1 MRGDVL
7 AVGGLSLSRAA
18 AARRAMVHESGK
30 GLSMVGRKFL
40 LMQIAALSWLAA
52 SAPAM
57 AAELAPYRAIYSFTL
72 VSAKPAS
79 GIVGAS
85 GAMYDE
91 IGDACDGRTEEER
104 SHLRLDYDGEDS
116 VTVTTSLVNWESRD
130 GLQFRFNQRR
140 MRDGALDEEFKG
152 EARLDGPGQGGIA
165 EFTKPEEARLVLAP
179 GVLFP
184 MAHTRLLVD
193 RARAGEQFV
202 AAQVFDGGAVEAAS
216 PITAA
221 IGPRLARASTKTGA
235 KANVKAPADPLL
247 DRPSWRMRLAYFLP
261 DPDDEEPDYEET
273 ILLLDNGVVQDML
286 LDYGDYVIH
295 AKLDD
300 LERLPK
306 PRC

>member
-1 MRGDVL
+1 
-7 AVGGLSLSRAA
+7 
-18 AARRAMVHESGK
+18 
-30 GLSMVGRKFL
+30 MVGRNVL
-40 LMQIAALSWLAA
+40 LMQIAALAWLAA
-52 SAPAM
+52 AAPAM
-57 AAELAPYRAIYSFTL
+57 AAELAPYRVIYSFSL

-85 GAMYDE
+85 GAMFDE

-116 VTVTTSLVNWESRD
+116 VTITTTLLNWESRD

-140 MRDGALDEEFKG
+140 MKDGALDDELKG
-152 EARLDGPGQGGIA
+152 EAHLDGPGKVGIA
-165 EFTKPEEARLVLAP
+165 EFTKPEAARLVLPP
-179 GVLFP
+179 GALFP
-184 MAHTRLLVD
+184 MAHTRFLIE

-202 AAQVFDGGAVEAAS
+202 AAQVFDGGAVEPAA

-221 IGPRLARASTKTGA
+221 IGPRLARAAAHPGDKG
-235 KANVKAPADPLL
+235 KGVADPLL

-261 DPDDEEPDYEET
+261 DSNDEEPDYEET
-273 ILLLDNGVVQDML
+273 VLLLDNGVVSDML

-300 LERLPK
+300 IETLPK

>member
-1 MRGDVL
+1 
-7 AVGGLSLSRAA
+7 
-18 AARRAMVHESGK
+18 
-30 GLSMVGRKFL
+30 MVGRKVL
-40 LMQIAALSWLAA
+40 LMQLLALASLGL

-116 VTVTTSLVNWESRD
+116 VTITTTLVNWESRD

-140 MRDGALDEEFKG
+140 LKDGVLDEEFKG
-152 EARLDGPGQGGIA
+152 EAHLDGPGKGGIA
-165 EFTKPEEARLVLAP
+165 EFSKPEESRLTLPP
-179 GVLFP
+179 GALFP
-184 MAHTRLLVD
+184 MAHTRLLVE

-202 AAQVFDGGAVEAAS
+202 AAKVFDGGAVETAS

-221 IGPRLARASTKTGA
+221 IGPRLAHAAAHAGGRGKG
-235 KANVKAPADPLL
+235 KAPVDPLL
-247 DRPSWRMRLAYFLP
+247 DRPSWHMRLAYFLP
-261 DPDDEEPDYEET
+261 DPNAEEPDYEET
-273 ILLLDNGVVQDML
+273 IRLLDNGAVSDML

-300 LERLPK
+300 IETLPK